1 MKLILASNNK
11 DKLKEIKEILS
22 GTGIEIISQRDAG
35 CNFEAEE
42 NGTDF
47 IENARIKARAAMEAT
62 GFAAVADDSGLEITV
77 LGGRPGIHSARYG
90 GDDTGYDKKCSMI
103 LSEIIDKND
112 RSARFVSAVVCVFPN
127 GDEIVSEGYMTG
139 SIAHT
144 PAGENGFGYD
154 PIFMPSGYNKTVSEL
169 TDDEKNAISHR
180 GQAFR
185 EFAKKLKAYIEDKRK
200 K

>member
-22 GTGIEIISQRDAG
+22 GTGVEIISQRDAG
-35 CNFEAEE
+35 CDFEAEE
-42 NGTDF
+42 TGTTF
-47 IENARIKARAAMEAT
+47 IENARIKARAAMETT

-77 LGGRPGIHSARYG
+77 LGGRPGIHSARYC